1 MAWTIFRGFNHVGI
15 FTGESQAAPAVVC
28 TCSINKKK
36 PWDAGQ
42 MIPTNTSTKITA
54 VAGCSQQNNNTQF
67 SQQNIGW
74 VHFLCNFH
82 MGWLCFVFFFGG
94 GGGAGNVT
102 WSALTWLEAPASDWR
117 QIYPEQLV
125 DPQNAQDLGVFF
137 WEIITVGG
145 VGARGGYT
153 LAIL

>member
-54 VAGCSQQNNNTQF
+54 VAGCSQQK
-67 SQQNIGW
+67 QQHTIFPTKHRLGTFFVLIFTW
-74 VHFLCNFH
+74 GGYVLWFFL
-82 MGWLCFVFFFGG
+82 GGVGG
-94 GGGAGNVT
+94 GQSHMISINLT
-102 WSALTWLEAPASDWR
+102 WSPSLWLKANLSWTISGSAECTG
-117 QIYPEQLV
+117 
-125 DPQNAQDLGVFF
+125 LGRFF